1 MKRAIFIEDIISNQ
15 KSGLI
20 KLGVGQSNMAFKG
33 LYLSYY
39 RFWYLKNNRA
49 IWMKIASV
57 ICAILSVFIISI
69 EVYFF
74 IWELDGSNMHDIING
89 VNNDRSYAK
98 QMVS

>member
-1 MKRAIFIEDIISNQ
+1 
-15 KSGLI
+15 
-20 KLGVGQSNMAFKG
+20 MAFKG
-33 LYLSYY
+33 VYLSYY

-74 IWELDGSNMHDIING
+74 IW
-89 VNNDRSYAK
+89 
-98 QMVS
+98 